1 VILSVG
7 SIIEASDSESL
18 NIWGS
23 GAGDKDNSP
32 SGVDEGVLA
41 VGNDDVAAISEDS
54 ARILVQGS
62 QAS

>member
-7 SIIEASDSESL
+7 SIIKASDFESL

-23 GAGDKDNSP
+23 GAGDKDNLP
-32 SGVDEGVLA
+32 SGVDEGVSAL
-41 VGNDDVAAISEDS
+41 GNDDVAAISEDS